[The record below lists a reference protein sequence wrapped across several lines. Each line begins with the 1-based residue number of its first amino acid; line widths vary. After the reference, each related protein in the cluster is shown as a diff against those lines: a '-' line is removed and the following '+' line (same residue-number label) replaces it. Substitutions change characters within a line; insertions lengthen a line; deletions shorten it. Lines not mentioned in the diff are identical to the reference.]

1 MYQLKARIEINRIYG
16 EEEEEVISSL
26 PATPMH
32 TIGHFDTS
40 S

>member
-16 EEEEEVISSL
+16 EEEEVISSL